1 MKCRRLR
8 GPAPRPPADAVVVL
22 GAQVLGRDTPGP
34 ALRRRLDHG
43 VAVRE
48 RTATP
53 WLVLTGGVGAAGVS
67 EAAVMAALARGR
79 GVAAERLVLEEE
91 STSTLEQAIAVS
103 RLARQRGWRRVVVV
117 TDRYHLPR
125 ALFLFHRMG
134 VPADGDPA
142 RGPGGAD
149 WWRWLGG
156 VAREGAAWAKVAM
169 QARDGTLGRAAR
181 AARQGSP
188 GRGPA

>member
-1 MKCRRLR
+1 
-8 GPAPRPPADAVVVL
+8 
-22 GAQVLGRDTPGP
+22 
-34 ALRRRLDHG
+34 
-43 VAVRE
+43 
-48 RTATP
+48 
-53 WLVLTGGVGAAGVS
+53 
-67 EAAVMAALARGR
+67 MAALARGR

-125 ALFLFHRMG
+125 ALFLFRRMG

-142 RGPGGAD
+142 RGRGGAD

-156 VAREGAAWAKVAM
+156 VAREGAAWAKVAV
-169 QARDGTLGRAAR
+169 QARRRHLAAGG
-181 AARQGSP
+181 AG
-188 GRGPA
+188 GPAGLARPRPGVIRGSCG